1 MRGVSCV
8 RSARARQH
16 SGQARREERSLRP
29 LGIHDVHGRRSTTAC
44 ARCPGRRATGIRVS
58 GGVGRRVW
66 AETGADDARANI
78 ARLHP
83 ERRSGVYFSR
93 GGGGYGHGKHA
104 NVGGPLLRQVVKRVL
119 RKDGN
124 DLASLR
130 LARLHAVDD
139 GKGGAPEERADQQD
153 LGQHRFVPV
162 HAARLRDCRTQ
173 GFEHRISDR
182 QARVLVQGLSHC
194 VRTSFDSSLRD
205 QPKVYATV
213 RLTPRRV
220 APGDGD
226 DI

>member
-1 MRGVSCV
+1 MCAEV

-29 LGIHDVHGRRSTTAC
+29 LGIHGEHGRRLKGS
-44 ARCPGRRATGIRVS
+44 GRIRNAGVRATGIRGS

-83 ERRSGVYFSR
+83 ERRTGVYFSR
-93 GGGGYGHGKHA
+93 GGGGYRHSQHA
-104 NVGGPLLRQVVKRVL
+104 NVGGPLIRQVVKRVL
-119 RKDGN
+119 RKGGK

-153 LGQHRFVPV
+153 L
-162 HAARLRDCRTQ
+162 
-173 GFEHRISDR
+173 
-182 QARVLVQGLSHC
+182 
-194 VRTSFDSSLRD
+194 
-205 QPKVYATV
+205 
-213 RLTPRRV
+213 
-220 APGDGD
+220 
-226 DI
+226 